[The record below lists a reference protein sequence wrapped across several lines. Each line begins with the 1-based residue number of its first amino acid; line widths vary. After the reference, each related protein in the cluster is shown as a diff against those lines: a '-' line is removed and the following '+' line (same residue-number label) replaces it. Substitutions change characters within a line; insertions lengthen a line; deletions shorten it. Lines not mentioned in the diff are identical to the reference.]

1 MVPAMLRADR
11 TRPLKAG
18 KCDRFRVNQTYI
30 HAAAGHGNS
39 SNQYGNRDKKGLNS
53 QIWRYYRVNLNIV
66 F

>member
-1 MVPAMLRADR
+1 VVDSLTARIR
-11 TRPLKAG
+11 Y
-18 KCDRFRVNQTYI
+18 Q
-30 HAAAGHGNS
+30 AAAEHGNS